1 MLQAVAPR
9 AAERRAVDLWCTYP
23 QGARSRDNRPGP
35 GEVTRLPAVRAG
47 DVVVES
53 WGEGPLVYLVHG
65 WGGWR
70 GQLGAFVGPLVAA
83 GHRVVAFDA
92 PGHGD
97 AAPGFLG
104 PERGTLMELMEAF
117 EVVGRELGPAAGV
130 VAHSLGTTAAAHV
143 LHEGFAAEKLVLVAP
158 NGSFV
163 DLVARFAD
171 ALGLRERTA
180 DALRA
185 ALEDA
190 TGHRLADF
198 DIAPLGVDGAM
209 PDTLVVHDRRDRQV
223 AHAEGEA
230 IATAWPNARLVS
242 TDGLGHERILA
253 DPTVVAAA
261 VAHVTG
267 VRVP

>member
-1 MLQAVAPR
+1 MASARWPR
-9 AAERRAVDLWCTYP
+9 P
-23 QGARSRDNRPGP
+23 
-35 GEVTRLPAVRAG
+35 
-47 DVVVES
+47 
-53 WGEGPLVYLVHG
+53 
-65 WGGWR
+65 
-70 GQLGAFVGPLVAA
+70 
-83 GHRVVAFDA
+83 
-92 PGHGD
+92 
-97 AAPGFLG
+97 
-104 PERGTLMELMEAF
+104 
-117 EVVGRELGPAAGV
+117 
-130 VAHSLGTTAAAHV
+130 
-143 LHEGFAAEKLVLVAP
+143 GFAAEKLVLVAP

-163 DLVARFAD
+163 DLVARFAA
-171 ALGLRERTA
+171 ALGLREGTA
-180 DALRA
+180 DVLRG

-267 VRVP
+267 SPAA